1 MGTHF
6 PALQHLA
13 LTHSVVAEV
22 AVLYYDTNARQIKK
36 RSERVALI
44 DAQVKS
50 TLDIRAQQRSKARER
65 RRSSRCYD
73 GSDGEEE
80 EEGSDDGG
88 EVDEEEEDGDKS
100 DIEKEGDKEEGGASA
115 PGPNVS
121 GPGEIMRSQSSV
133 PEAVAG
139 PGKLSLVPP
148 SPMTSVV
155 GWAAL
160 LRLPRGLHRL
170 ELGNAALAYDSYSLL
185 VLHVDDLVC
194 CAVLSPAAEV
204 VAKAAQIARREKRD
218 AAMAASAA
226 AAGPGSAS
234 SDWGAYNAG
243 AEAMCEGDILS
254 DSE

>member
-13 LTHSVVAEV
+13 LAHSVVAEV
-22 AVLYYDTNARQIKK
+22 AVLYYDSNARQIKK

-50 TLDIRAQQRSKARER
+50 ALDIRAQQRSKARER

-73 GSDGEEE
+73 GSDGDEE
-80 EEGSDDGG
+80 EEGSDVGG
-88 EVDEEEEDGDKS
+88 EVDEGDEEEEGDTS
-100 DIEKEGDKEEGGASA
+100 DIDKEGDKEEGDASA
-115 PGPNVS
+115 PGPSSS
-121 GPGEIMRSQSSV
+121 GPGEIVRSHSSV
-133 PEAVAG
+133 PEAAAG
-139 PGKLSLVPP
+139 AGKMSPVPS
-148 SPMTSVV
+148 SPLTSVV

-170 ELGNAALAYDSYSLL
+170 ELGNADLAYDSYSLL
-185 VLHVDDLVC
+185 FLHVDNLVC
-194 CAVLSPAAEV
+194 CAVRSPAAEA

-226 AAGPGSAS
+226 AAAS
-234 SDWGAYNAG
+234 SDRGTYDAG
-243 AEAMCEGDILS
+243 AMGEGGIVS